1 MNYSAPT
8 WDSKFELGRLS
19 RSHDWRVV
27 LAEDEVLPAELLK
40 RMLTRLGYTVVG
52 SARNGVEAIDLV
64 RAQRPDIVLM
74 DLRMPVMDG
83 WTAMAELEKDWIAP
97 IVVISALDDTESLEQ
112 AVNAGASGFL
122 TKPVRE
128 DDLERALEL
137 AVARFADLQEI
148 RKWRADAEARAEAQQ
163 LQAEALARAL
173 GELREAQLQLVTAA
187 RRAAM
192 ASLARSLTHE
202 INNALT
208 PIIGYAQM
216 LQLLHEGDAETVE
229 RLQQI
234 VEHARRIATW
244 TAAFRQLS
252 VGARRERILFS
263 LNDVVQ
269 DVLQLYAER
278 FARLGIVVAVDLDQN
293 MPMVDGFP
301 DQMRE
306 LLINLIQNSVEA
318 MRSGGMLFVQSR
330 FGEPGTVHLTITD
343 SGSGI
348 AAADLPHVTEPG
360 FSTKRLSGDDT
371 SFGWGL
377 FTASQIV
384 KSQQGVL
391 EIQSPPEQGAVGTTV
406 WLRLP
411 LNPGSEGN
419 ILGESETI

>member
-1 MNYSAPT
+1 MNYSKQT
-8 WDSKFELGRLS
+8 SDSKFELGGIS
-19 RSHDWRVV
+19 RSRGWRVV
-27 LAEDEVLPAELLK
+27 LAEDEALPAELLK
-40 RMLTRLGYTVVG
+40 RMLTRLGYAVVG
-52 SARNGVEAIDLV
+52 SARNGSEAIDLV

-83 WTAMAELEKDWIAP
+83 WTAMAELGKDLIAP

-112 AVNAGASGFL
+112 AVSAGASGFL

-216 LQLLHEGDAETVE
+216 LQLLHGGDAETVE

-234 VEHARRIATW
+234 VEHARRIAIW
-244 TAAFRQLS
+244 TAAFRHLS

-263 LNDVVQ
+263 LNDIVQ

-278 FARLGIVVAVDLDQN
+278 FARLGIAVAADLDQH
-293 MPMVDGFP
+293 MPMMNGFP
-301 DQMRE
+301 DQIRE
-306 LLINLIQNSVEA
+306 ILINLIQNSVEA

-330 FGEPGTVHLTITD
+330 FDEPDSLHLGITD
-343 SGSGI
+343 SGVGI

-360 FSTKRLSGDDT
+360 FSTKRLSGDDL
-371 SFGWGL
+371 SLGWGL

-391 EIQSPPEQGAVGTTV
+391 EIQSPPEQGSVGTTV

-411 LNPGSEGN
+411 LNSILEGN